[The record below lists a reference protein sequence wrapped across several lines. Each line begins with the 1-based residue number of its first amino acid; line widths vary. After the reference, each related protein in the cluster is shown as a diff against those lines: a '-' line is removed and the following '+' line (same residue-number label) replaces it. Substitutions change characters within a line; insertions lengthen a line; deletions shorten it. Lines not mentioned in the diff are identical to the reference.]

1 MKVEHGR
8 IKPELLAPAG
18 SLEKCHLAFLYG
30 ADAVYVGGKEHSLR
44 SYARNLHSEELAA
57 ACHLAHCLGKRLYV
71 TVNTF
76 MRESDLKTLPAYVQ
90 YLQDLHV
97 DGMIVSDPAL
107 LVLASRWAPQV
118 PLHLSTQ
125 SNTTNSLSVS
135 FWQTQGIQRVNL
147 ARELRF
153 DELKEIRKAVDSELE
168 VFVHG
173 AMCISY
179 SGRCL
184 LSAFLNDR
192 SANRGLCTQ
201 PCRWSYSLVEAKRP
215 GQYFPIEEDAHGSYL
230 LNSKD
235 LCLLDHLGKLMAIG
249 IDAFKIEGRM
259 KGAFY
264 LASVIRTYRQ
274 AIDRYWEAPETYAV
288 DPAWHQDLEAVSHR
302 PYTAGM
308 LFDRT
313 ADRDAN
319 VEASSSIIQTHT
331 LAGIVRPPP
340 ESRWERPL
348 VPPPA
353 GKQWTCIEV
362 RSRLVSGMELDFLGR
377 DGATAGY
384 VLGAF
389 EDLSGN
395 RLAVAHPNTWIR
407 VPLPFDTFPHQ
418 VIRTLRDTR
427 QTS

>member
-1 MKVEHGR
+1 MKTDHGR

-18 SLEKCHLAFLYG
+18 SLEKCRLAFLYG
-30 ADAVYVGGKEHSLR
+30 ADAVYVGGKAYSLR
-44 SYARNLHSEELAA
+44 SYARNLHAEELAA

-71 TVNTF
+71 TVNAF
-76 MRESDLKTLPAYVQ
+76 MREADLKTLPAYLQ

-107 LVLASRWAPQV
+107 LVLARRWAPEI

-125 SNTTNSLSVS
+125 ANTTNSLSVS
-135 FWQTQGIQRVNL
+135 FWQTQGVQRVNL

-153 DELKEIRKAVDSELE
+153 DELNEIRHAVGSELE

-173 AMCISY
+173 AMCLSY

-201 PCRWSYSLVEAKRP
+201 PCRWSYHLVEAKRP
-215 GQYFPIEEDAHGSYL
+215 GEYFPLEEDARGSYL
-230 LNSKD
+230 LNSRD

-264 LASVIRTYRQ
+264 LASVVRTYRQ

-288 DPAWHQDLEAVSHR
+288 DPTWRQDLEAVSHR

-308 LFDRT
+308 LFDRD
-313 ADRDAN
+313 ADRDGD
-319 VEASSSIIQTHT
+319 VEASSRLIQTHT

-340 ESRWERPL
+340 ESHWERPAL
-348 VPPPA
+348 PPPA
-353 GKQWTCIEV
+353 GQRQICIEV
-362 RSRLVSGMELDFLGR
+362 RSRLAAGMKLEFLGR
-377 DGATAGY
+377 DGTTRGY
-384 VLGAF
+384 VLEAF
-389 EDLSGN
+389 EDLAGS
-395 RLAVAHPNTWIR
+395 RRSIAHPNTWIR
-407 VPLPFDTFPHQ
+407 VKVPFDTFPHQ
-418 VIRTLRDTR
+418 VIRTIR
-427 QTS
+427 QPRS